1 MNVLEHFSRILSL
14 NNRLVNMQLIQTTS
28 IFLINIEKPTSK
40 FYILCHPF
48 LNKLI
53 SFNFN
58 FYDEE
63 LVDIYIPF
71 IKSLAL

>member
-1 MNVLEHFSRILSL
+1 
-14 NNRLVNMQLIQTTS
+14 
-28 IFLINIEKPTSK
+28 
-40 FYILCHPF
+40 

-63 LVDIYIPF
+63 LVDIYIAF
-71 IKSLAL
+71 LKSLSLQINNETIRFFFNSVRVINN

>member
-1 MNVLEHFSRILSL
+1 
-14 NNRLVNMQLIQTTS
+14 MQLIQTTS
-28 IFLINIEKPTSK
+28 IFLINIEQPTHK

-71 IKSLAL
+71 IKSLAI